1 MGIFYGLET
10 SASALTSQRLV
21 MDVISNNIANATTTR
36 TAEGG
41 PFKRQ
46 MAVLME
52 RVPEGGNSA
61 GNGSKVVDIVQDIA
75 PPRMVYLPGH
85 PDANQDGYVAMPDI
99 EIVREM
105 VDLTVASR
113 SYQAN
118 VTAFNEGKQM
128 ILRALELGK

>member
-36 TAEGG
+36 TPEGG

-46 MAVLME
+46 MAILME
-52 RVPEGGNSA
+52 RSSEGGNSA
-61 GNGSKVVDIVQDIA
+61 GNGSKVVDIVQDAA

-85 PDANQDGYVAMPDI
+85 PDANKDGYVAMPDI
-99 EIVREM
+99 EIVKEM
-105 VDLTVASR
+105 VDLTIASR

-128 ILRALELGK
+128 ILKALELGK